1 MHVFRDR
8 RNAGRRLA
16 QRCDRFS
23 GQPGPIVLALPRGG
37 VPVAYEIAR
46 RLTAPLDVF
55 VVRKLG
61 VPGRAELAMGA
72 VASGGIEVV
81 DHRLI
86 ALLGV
91 SRAAFEAVEARE
103 RAELERRDRVFHAQ
117 RPLLDVAGK
126 IAILV
131 DDGLATGATMA
142 AAIDAVRSRDPAR
155 VVAAVPIAPPEI
167 CDALTDRAD
176 EVICLVTPTRLLAVG
191 AWYEDFA
198 QTTDDE
204 VTELL
209 YAAAL
214 AYPGGA
220 VPTPPGSSG
229 SSI

>member
-23 GQPGPIVLALPRGG
+23 GQPYPVVLALPRGG

-46 RLTAPLDVF
+46 RLTAPLDVLF
-55 VVRKLG
+55 VRKLG

-103 RAELERRDRVFHAQ
+103 RAELERCDRVFHAE
-117 RPLLDVAGK
+117 RPLLDIAGK
-126 IAILV
+126 TAILV

-155 VVAAVPIAPPEI
+155 VIAAVPVAPPEI

-176 EVICLVTPTRLLAVG
+176 EVICLVTPTRLYAIA

-209 YAAAL
+209 AAA
-214 AYPGGA
+214 AASYPGSA
-220 VPTPPGSSG
+220 AASSG
-229 SSI
+229 SPT